1 MNYYKP
7 FDAPCG
13 VSPISENPSFVKTDL
28 LLGLP
33 VYGVS
38 SEAPIVDNFCSP
50 QFNTPEE
57 EFTLTN
63 GKTAEKPS
71 YDDPALTRF
80 TRGNSRTV
88 YYKLPNLSAA
98 SGLAISM
105 LLQKR
110 DMGVRLPER
119 VDVYLSEDGK
129 AWQRVYNQRGVPVA
143 EDPSVWRIEV
153 DFEKVYKTSWIRF
166 DIGTLSHIWPE
177 NFSLYGTTA
186 IPETAV
192 SPVDDGFI
200 KEREA
205 LFMNRFPTPD
215 ELFGIQNICLAYNC
229 FPPEKE
235 HEGSK
240 SSFSLQEILPY
251 VGYYDKEGNIK
262 DTFFDSFLFL
272 PYSAFTYSAH
282 YKCAEG
288 WKYYVEN
295 TFAEGKNVN
304 ALDAAAE
311 KVGAEL
317 GIECKPKV
325 FLTIFH
331 TAPTYG
337 DFPEKFGDIDGD
349 GVDEDISTLDAKI
362 KATKWMID
370 TQIARFNEKN
380 YKNISLCGFY
390 WFEEEINYENPHEF
404 QVMSFAR
411 DYLHSM
417 GYKMIWIP
425 YYQASGFGDWK
436 KLGFDVAC
444 MQPNYAFNTAVP
456 KQRLYD
462 NAMLTKRYGLCYEL
476 EINDTYAPEYYDRY
490 KEYLE
495 VGMETGFMD
504 SVKMYYQGGRTF
516 YDMYMSKD
524 PFAHSVYDDTY
535 LFAKRKLKKPVRLG
549 DL

>member
-7 FDAPCG
+7 FDAPDG
-13 VSPISENPSFVKTDL
+13 VSPKSENPSSVKTDL

-38 SEAPIVDNFCSP
+38 AEAPIVDNFCSP

-57 EFTLTN
+57 DFTLTN
-63 GKTAEKPS
+63 GVKVTNLVF
-71 YDDPALTRF
+71 DDPALTRL
-80 TRGNSRTV
+80 TRGNSRTI
-88 YYKLPNLSAA
+88 YYKLPCLSAV
-98 SGLAISM
+98 SSFAISM

-110 DMGVRLPER
+110 EMGVRLPER
-119 VDVYLSEDGK
+119 IDLFLSEDGE
-129 AWQRVYNQRGVPVA
+129 AWQRVYMLRGVPEA
-143 EDPSVWRIEV
+143 KDPSIWSVEF
-153 DFEKVYKTSWIRF
+153 DFDKIYKASWVRL
-166 DIGTLSHIWPE
+166 DIGTLTHVWPE
-177 NFSLYGTTA
+177 NFSVYGTTA
-186 IPETAV
+186 IPADAV
-192 SPVDDGFI
+192 SPVDDGAT

-205 LFMNRFPTPD
+205 LFLNRFPTTD
-215 ELFGIQNICLAYNC
+215 ELFGIENICLAYNC
-229 FPPEKE
+229 LPPEKDRPT
-235 HEGSK
+235 
-240 SSFSLQEILPY
+240 SSFSLEEMLPY
-251 VGYYDKEGNIK
+251 VGYYDKEGNLK

-272 PYSAFTYSAH
+272 PYSAFTYSSH
-282 YKCAEG
+282 YKSAEG
-288 WKYYVEN
+288 WKYYVDN
-295 TFAEGKNVN
+295 TFAEGKNVD
-304 ALDAAAE
+304 ALNTAAE
-311 KVGAEL
+311 KVENQL
-317 GIECKPKV
+317 GVECKPKV

-337 DFPEKFGDIDGD
+337 DFPEKFGDIDDD
-349 GVDEDISTLDAKI
+349 GVDEDISTLEAKI

-370 TQIARFNEKN
+370 TQIARFKEKE
-380 YKNISLCGFY
+380 YKNLSLCGFY
-390 WFEEEINYENPHEF
+390 WFEEQIDYENPHEF
-404 QVMSFAR
+404 QVMFFAR

-436 KLGFDVAC
+436 KFGFDVAC
-444 MQPNYAFNTAVP
+444 MQPNYAFNTSVP

-495 VGMETGFMD
+495 VGKETGFMD

-535 LFAKRKLKKPVRLG
+535 LFAKRRLEKPIRLG
-549 DL
+549 EI